1 MPTTS
6 LLLCRRTRSLRW
18 LQLAVLGIAASP
30 HPTALLF
37 GRTANAQPTAP
48 PQRANAQPTAPA
60 QTPLP
65 EQPTLELPKRL
76 RGGTCWTTLKAVR
89 DDLKRYRILSPRLH
103 AYQCDEETERWGR
116 CKHNKTQEECQ
127 KELHQKRW
135 VACFRIRRRM
145 RILTARLEG
154 YRTLQKKQ
162 RCGWKLKLPKERFL
176 RQLFAVPSP
185 AQR

>member
-6 LLLCRRTRSLRW
+6 LLLCRRTRSVRW
-18 LQLAVLGIAASP
+18 LQLALFGIIASP
-30 HPTALLF
+30 YLAAPLF
-37 GRTANAQPTAP
+37 GRT
-48 PQRANAQPTAPA
+48 ANAQPTAPA

-154 YRTLQKKQ
+154 YRAIQKKQ